1 MQSCAETAC
10 QILFVI
16 NYYNF
21 SGAIGFDKTDGF
33 WLITSL
39 PKFPSPKSDGYKFPS
54 NGDVYGQTFLCISMN
69 YDMLD
74 IVGEFGANYKSYKV
88 FNISNHC
95 VHFSGGH
102 FYFVKMK
109 NKTYHT
115 VRTVPKFH

>member
-1 MQSCAETAC
+1 M
-10 QILFVI
+10 LKRLDI

-39 PKFPSPKSDGYKFPS
+39 PKFPSPKADGYKFPS

-74 IVGEFGANYKSYKV
+74 IVGEFDVNYKSNKCKTK
-88 FNISNHC
+88 NITLSVQFLN
-95 VHFSGGH
+95 SIE
-102 FYFVKMK
+102 KSQK
-109 NKTYHT
+109 
-115 VRTVPKFH
+115 